1 MLTRLLTKKVPYT
14 YTRAGYYYFSRRVP
28 ADLLSHYS
36 YPRIVQGLKT
46 RSAQTAKSRAL
57 VAAAKLDEYWSHL
70 RMTDPDLIGRSL
82 VKAGY
87 KTYSRNTQLDASM
100 NSEQHITLSE
110 ALETYLT
117 QKGANKPKTFKAAA
131 QRACSYLVDACGTKT
146 LAEYTRADAL
156 SYRDY
161 LIAKGLVGSSVS
173 RVISSIR
180 AVFNFAISE
189 YALDLKNPF
198 VGMYFDKSA
207 GVSKRLPIPIDD
219 IIKVQHLCRTID
231 DDLRWLVALI
241 SDTGMR
247 LAEGAGLL
255 KRDIILDADIPHISL
270 KPHPWRPLKT
280 SGSQRDIPLVGAS
293 LWAAQ
298 RLSEAFPD
306 SPHAFPRY
314 NRKDITNSNSASAAL
329 NKWLHQYVP
338 NGCTMHSFRHSM
350 RDRLRAVECP
360 SDIIDQIGGWATEG
374 VGHSYGE
381 GYSIEVCLKWVNK
394 LNGFDRV

>member
-1 MLTRLLTKKVPYT
+1 
-14 YTRAGYYYFSRRVP
+14 
-28 ADLLSHYS
+28 LSHYS

-70 RMTDPDLIGRSL
+70 RMTAPDLIGRSL
-82 VKAGY
+82 LKSGY
-87 KTYSRNTQLDASM
+87 GAFTRSTQLDVSTAT
-100 NSEQHITLSE
+100 EQCITLPE
-110 ALETYLT
+110 ALETYVT
-117 QKGANKPKTFKAAA
+117 QKGTGKPKSFEAAA
-131 QRACSYLVDACGTKT
+131 QRACTYLVDACGAKT

-156 SYRDY
+156 RYRDH

-180 AVFNFAISE
+180 AVFNFAIFE

-207 GVSKRLPIPIDD
+207 GVSKRLPIPIED
-219 IIKVQHLCRTID
+219 IRKVQNQCRLMD
-231 DDLRWLVALI
+231 DDLRWLVALV

-255 KRDIILDADIPHISL
+255 KSDIILDVDIPHISL

-280 SGSQRDIPLVGAS
+280 SGSQRDIPLLGAS

-298 RLSEAFPD
+298 RLSETFPD
-306 SPHAFPRY
+306 SPYAFPRY
-314 NRKDITNSNSASAAL
+314 NRRDATNSNSASAAL

-338 NGCTMHSFRHSM
+338 EGCTMHSFRHSM

-360 SDIIDQIGGWATEG
+360 SDVIDQIGGWATEG
-374 VGHSYGE
+374 VGQGYGE
-381 GYSIEVCLKWVNK
+381 GYELKVSARWMQCIA
-394 LNGFDRV
+394 LHD

>member
-1 MLTRLLTKKVPYT
+1 MTRLLTQKVPYT
-14 YTRAGYYYFSRRVP
+14 FNRAGYYYFSRRVP

-70 RMTDPDLIGRSL
+70 RMTDPDLIGRRL
-82 VKAGY
+82 LRQGY
-87 KTYSRNTQLDASM
+87 SSFTRNTQLDVPIGSARL
-100 NSEQHITLSE
+100 ITLSE
-110 ALETYLT
+110 ALETYVT
-117 QKGANKPKTFKAAA
+117 QKGAGKPKTFKAAA
-131 QRACSYLVDACGTKT
+131 QRACSYLVDACGAKT
-146 LAEYTRADAL
+146 LDEYTRSDAL
-156 SYRDY
+156 RYRDY
-161 LIAKGLVGSSVS
+161 LIAKGLVGSSVG

-189 YALDLKNPF
+189 YALEFKNPF

-207 GVSKRLPIPIDD
+207 GVGKRLPIPIED
-219 IIKVQHLCRTID
+219 IRKVQHLCKTID
-231 DDLRWLVALI
+231 DDLRWLVALV

-247 LAEGAGLL
+247 LAEAAGLL
-255 KRDIILDADIPHISL
+255 KSDIILDADIPHISL

-293 LWAAQ
+293 LWAAR
-298 RLSEAFPD
+298 RLSEVFAD
-306 SPHAFPRY
+306 SPYAFPRY
-314 NRKDITNSNSASAAL
+314 NKKDTTNSNSASAAL

-338 NGCTMHSFRHSM
+338 EGCTMHSFRHSM

-360 SDIIDQIGGWATEG
+360 SDVIDQIGGWATEG
-374 VGHSYGE
+374 VGQGYGE

-394 LNGFDRV
+394 LDVFDRV

>member
-1 MLTRLLTKKVPYT
+1 MTRLLTKKVPYT
-14 YTRAGYYYFSRRVP
+14 FNRAGYYYFSRRVP

-70 RMTDPDLIGRSL
+70 RMTDPDLIGRRL
-82 VKAGY
+82 LRQGY
-87 KTYSRNTQLDASM
+87 SSFTRNTQLDVPIGSARL
-100 NSEQHITLSE
+100 ITLSE
-110 ALETYLT
+110 ALETYVT
-117 QKGANKPKTFKAAA
+117 QKGAGKPKTFKAAA
-131 QRACSYLVDACGTKT
+131 QRACSYLVDACGAKT
-146 LAEYTRADAL
+146 LDEYTRSDAL
-156 SYRDY
+156 RYRDY
-161 LIAKGLVGSSVS
+161 LIAKGLVGSSVG

-189 YALDLKNPF
+189 YALEFKNPF

-207 GVSKRLPIPIDD
+207 GVGKRLPIPIED
-219 IIKVQHLCRTID
+219 IRKVQYLCKTID
-231 DDLRWLVALI
+231 DDLRWLVALV

-247 LAEGAGLL
+247 LAEAAGLL
-255 KRDIILDADIPHISL
+255 KSDIILDADIPHISL

-293 LWAAQ
+293 LWAAR
-298 RLSEAFPD
+298 RLSEVFAD
-306 SPHAFPRY
+306 SPYAFPRY
-314 NRKDITNSNSASAAL
+314 NKKDTTNSNSASAAL

-338 NGCTMHSFRHSM
+338 EGCTMHSFRHSM

-360 SDIIDQIGGWATEG
+360 SDVIDQIGGWATEG
-374 VGHSYGE
+374 VGQGYGE

-394 LNGFDRV
+394 LDVFDRV

>member
-1 MLTRLLTKKVPYT
+1 MTRLLTKKVPYT
-14 YTRAGYYYFSRRVP
+14 FNRAGYYYFSRRVP
-28 ADLLSHYS
+28 ADLFSHYS

-82 VKAGY
+82 LRQGY
-87 KTYSRNTQLDASM
+87 GSFSRNTPLDVSIG
-100 NSEQHITLSE
+100 SEQPITLAE
-110 ALETYLT
+110 ALETYAT
-117 QKGANKPKTFKAAA
+117 QKGAGSKTFKAAA
-131 QRACSYLVDACGTKT
+131 QRACTYLVDACGAKT

-156 SYRDY
+156 RYRDH
-161 LIAKGLVGSSVS
+161 LIARGLVGSSVG

-189 YALDLKNPF
+189 YALDIKNPF

-219 IIKVQHLCRTID
+219 ILKVQHLCSTID
-231 DDLRWLVALI
+231 DDLRWLVALV

-255 KRDIILDADIPHISL
+255 KSDIILDADIPHISL

-280 SGSQRDIPLVGAS
+280 SGSQRDTPLVGAS

-298 RLSEAFPD
+298 RLSESFLD
-306 SPHAFPRY
+306 SPYAFPRY
-314 NRKDITNSNSASAAL
+314 NRKDTTNSNSASAAL

-338 NGCTMHSFRHSM
+338 EGCTMHSFRHSM

-360 SDIIDQIGGWATEG
+360 SDVIDQIGGWATEG
-374 VGHSYGE
+374 VGQGYGE
-381 GYSIEVCLKWVNK
+381 GYELKVCAKWMRLVAQK
-394 LNGFDRV
+394 

>member
-1 MLTRLLTKKVPYT
+1 MTRLLTKKVPYT
-14 YTRAGYYYFSRRVP
+14 FNRAGYYYFSRRVP

-82 VKAGY
+82 LRQGY
-87 KTYSRNTQLDASM
+87 SSFTRNTQLDVSTAI
-100 NSEQHITLSE
+100 EQCISLHE
-110 ALETYLT
+110 ALETYIT
-117 QKGANKPKTFKAAA
+117 QKGAGKPKSFEAAA
-131 QRACSYLVDACGTKT
+131 QRACTYLVDACGTKT
-146 LAEYTRADAL
+146 LAEYSRADAL

-207 GVSKRLPIPIDD
+207 GVSKRLPIPIED
-219 IIKVQHLCRTID
+219 IRKVQNQCRLID
-231 DDLRWLVALI
+231 DDLRWLVALV

-247 LAEGAGLL
+247 FGRSRGA
-255 KRDIILDADIPHISL
+255 
-270 KPHPWRPLKT
+270 T
-280 SGSQRDIPLVGAS
+280 Q
-293 LWAAQ
+293 
-298 RLSEAFPD
+298 E
-306 SPHAFPRY
+306 RY
-314 NRKDITNSNSASAAL
+314 NPR
-329 NKWLHQYVP
+329 
-338 NGCTMHSFRHSM
+338 CRHT
-350 RDRLRAVECP
+350 P
-360 SDIIDQIGGWATEG
+360 
-374 VGHSYGE
+374 Y
-381 GYSIEVCLKWVNK
+381 KP
-394 LNGFDRV
+394 

>member
-1 MLTRLLTKKVPYT
+1 
-14 YTRAGYYYFSRRVP
+14 
-28 ADLLSHYS
+28 
-36 YPRIVQGLKT
+36 
-46 RSAQTAKSRAL
+46 

-82 VKAGY
+82 LRQGY
-87 KTYSRNTQLDASM
+87 KTYSRNTQLNVSTAT
-100 NSEQHITLSE
+100 EQCITLSE
-110 ALETYLT
+110 ALDTYVT
-117 QKGANKPKTFKAAA
+117 QKGAGKPKTFKAAA
-131 QRACSYLVDACGTKT
+131 QRACSYLVDACGAKT

-161 LIAKGLVGSSVS
+161 LIAKGLVGSSVG

-189 YALDLKNPF
+189 YALDFKNPF

-207 GVSKRLPIPIDD
+207 GVSKRLPIPIED
-219 IIKVQHLCRTID
+219 IRKVQNQCRLID
-231 DDLRWLVALI
+231 DDLRWLVALV

-255 KRDIILDADIPHISL
+255 KGDIILDVDIPHISL
-270 KPHPWRPLKT
+270 KPHTWRPLKT

-298 RLSEAFPD
+298 RLSESFPD
-306 SPHAFPRY
+306 SPYAFPRY
-314 NRKDITNSNSASAAL
+314 NRKDTTNSNSASAAL

-338 NGCTMHSFRHSM
+338 EGCTMHSFRHSM

-360 SDIIDQIGGWATEG
+360 SDVIDQIGGWATEG
-374 VGHSYGE
+374 IGQGYGKGHDLQ
-381 GYSIEVCLKWVNK
+381 VCAKWMN
-394 LNGFDRV
+394 LISA

>member
-14 YTRAGYYYFSRRVP
+14 FNRAGYYYFSRRVP

-46 RSAQTAKSRAL
+46 RSAQTAKSRAM

-70 RMTDPDLIGRSL
+70 RMADPDLIGCSL
-82 VKAGY
+82 LKSGY
-87 KTYSRNTQLDASM
+87 GSFAQNTQLDVSSAT
-100 NSEQHITLSE
+100 EQCITLPE
-110 ALETYLT
+110 ALDTYVT
-117 QKGANKPKTFKAAA
+117 QKGAGKPKSFEAAA
-131 QRACSYLVDACGTKT
+131 QRACSYLVDACGAKN

-161 LIAKGLVGSSVS
+161 LIARGLVGSSVS

-207 GVSKRLPIPIDD
+207 GVSKRLPIPIKD
-219 IIKVQHLCRTID
+219 IRKVQNQCRLID
-231 DDLRWLVALI
+231 DDLRWLVALV

-255 KRDIILDADIPHISL
+255 KTDIILDADIPYISL
-270 KPHPWRPLKT
+270 KPHLWRPLKT
-280 SGSQRDIPLVGAS
+280 TGSQRDIPLVGAS

-298 RLSEAFPD
+298 RLSESFLD
-306 SPHAFPRY
+306 SPYAFPRY
-314 NRKDITNSNSASAAL
+314 NRKETTNSNSASAAL

-338 NGCTMHSFRHSM
+338 EGCTMHSFRHSM

-360 SDIIDQIGGWATEG
+360 SDVIDQIGGWATEG
-374 VGHSYGE
+374 VGQGYGK
-381 GYSIEVCLKWVNK
+381 GHDLQVCAKWMN
-394 LNGFDRV
+394 LISA

>member
-1 MLTRLLTKKVPYT
+1 MTRLLTKKVPYT
-14 YTRAGYYYFSRRVP
+14 FNRSGYYYFSRRVP
-28 ADLLSHYS
+28 SDLVSHYS

-82 VKAGY
+82 LKLGY
-87 KTYSRNTQLDASM
+87 GSFARNTQLDVSIG
-100 NSEQHITLSE
+100 SEQPITLSE
-110 ALETYLT
+110 ALETYVT
-117 QKGANKPKTFKAAA
+117 QKGAGKPKTFKAAA
-131 QRACSYLVDACGTKT
+131 QRACTYLVDACGTKT

-161 LIAKGLVGSSVS
+161 LIARGLVGSSVG

-207 GVSKRLPIPIDD
+207 GVSKRLPIPIED
-219 IIKVQHLCRTID
+219 IRKVQNQCRLID
-231 DDLRWLVALI
+231 DDLRWLVTLV

-255 KRDIILDADIPHISL
+255 KSDIILDADIPHISL

-280 SGSQRDIPLVGAS
+280 SGSQRDIPLAGAS
-293 LWAAQ
+293 LWVAQ
-298 RLSEAFPD
+298 RLSGAFSG
-306 SPHAFPRY
+306 SPYALPRY
-314 NRKDITNSNSASAAL
+314 NRKETTNANSASAAL

-338 NGCTMHSFRHSM
+338 EGCTMHSFRHSM

-360 SDIIDQIGGWATEG
+360 SNVIDQIGGWATEG
-374 VGHSYGE
+374 VGQGYGE
-381 GYSIEVCLKWVNK
+381 GYELKVCAKWMRLVAQK
-394 LNGFDRV
+394 

>member
-14 YTRAGYYYFSRRVP
+14 FNRAGYYYFSRRVP
-28 ADLLSHYS
+28 ADLLSHYF

-46 RSAQTAKSRAL
+46 RSAQTAKSRAMA
-57 VAAAKLDEYWSHL
+57 AAAKLDEYWSHL
-70 RMTDPDLIGRSL
+70 RMTAPDLIGRSL
-82 VKAGY
+82 LKSGY
-87 KTYSRNTQLDASM
+87 GSFTRSTQLDVSSAT
-100 NSEQHITLSE
+100 EQCITLPE
-110 ALETYLT
+110 ALETYVT
-117 QKGANKPKTFKAAA
+117 QKGAGKPKSFEAAA
-131 QRACSYLVDACGTKT
+131 QRACTYLVDACGAKD

-156 SYRDY
+156 SYRDH

-189 YALDLKNPF
+189 YALDLKNQF

-207 GVSKRLPIPIDD
+207 GVSKRLPIPIED
-219 IIKVQHLCRTID
+219 IRKVQHLCSTID
-231 DDLRWLVALI
+231 DDLRWLVALV

-255 KRDIILDADIPHISL
+255 KSDIVLDSDIPHISL
-270 KPHPWRPLKT
+270 KPHQWRPLKT
-280 SGSQRDIPLVGAS
+280 SGNQRDIPLVGAS

-306 SPHAFPRY
+306 SHYAFSRY
-314 NRKDITNSNSASAAL
+314 NRRDTTNSNSASAAL

-338 NGCTMHSFRHSM
+338 VGCTMHSFRHSI

-360 SDIIDQIGGWATEG
+360 SDVIDQIGGWATEG
-374 VGHSYGE
+374 VGQGYGK
-381 GYSIEVCLKWVNK
+381 GHDLQVCAKWMN
-394 LNGFDRV
+394 FISA